1 MFVEFPLGG
10 FKGLRLTAGR
20 RPSNDFW
27 LMVWE
32 DWAEIPRANPCLPVW
47 KQSGPMLS
55 AGCAHVG
62 PSRAHV
68 EPSWAHLGFMLGQA
82 RPSTHVEPSGPSGPI
97 LAQVG
102 PMLGSSWSHVGRM
115 LALCWPMLGLCL
127 SMLSHLGSYVGVMLR
142 PFIYVET
149 ILRCQFFLPGPLLEP
164 EHRQDE
170 IPCRRRA
177 RNTVKND
184 VF

>member
-10 FKGLRLTAGR
+10 FKGLRLTAGH

-82 RPSTHVEPSGPSGPI
+82 RPSTHVEPSGPSWAYIDWPRLG
-97 LAQVG
+97 LCWAHLE
-102 PMLGSSWSHVGRM
+102 PMLGVCWPYVG
-115 LALCWPMLGLCL
+115 LCWACVGPFGGRGRPSVTTKGLRQG
-127 SMLSHLGSYVGVMLR
+127 HGLR
-142 PFIYVET
+142 
-149 ILRCQFFLPGPLLEP
+149 G
-164 EHRQDE
+164 
-170 IPCRRRA
+170 RRP
-177 RNTVKND
+177 D
-184 VF
+184 